1 MKAKYTKATRPM
13 AAKKFQCSYQAIKE
27 TYPAAWS
34 PAAFFSNIS
43 QIYFQ
48 APMALL
54 YKCLPEEG
62 EARVPSTRNISLST
76 VVT

>member
-27 TYPAAWS
+27 TYPAA
-34 PAAFFSNIS
+34 FFSNIT

-48 APMALL
+48 APKALL
-54 YKCLPEEG
+54 YKFLPEEG
-62 EARVPSTRNISLST
+62 EARGPSTRNISLST
-76 VVT
+76 VLT